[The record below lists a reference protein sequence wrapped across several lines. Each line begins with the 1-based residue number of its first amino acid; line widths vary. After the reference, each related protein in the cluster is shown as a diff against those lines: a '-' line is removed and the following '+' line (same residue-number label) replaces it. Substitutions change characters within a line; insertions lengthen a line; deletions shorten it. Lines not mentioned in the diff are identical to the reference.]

1 MSEITENAKN
11 HKKYKK
17 ITDHAKNHGKCLK
30 SWKSWKNAQN
40 CGKYQKSR
48 KRPKIRKIP
57 KILRAFQLP
66 AQCPQLEVGAQKAPR
81 LQLKEKYF
89 YKKVSNTKKL
99 IQLIGPICRCT
110 QSSTTSS
117 PSLFRLRSRVRSRRR
132 SPSRTRR
139 GTPASTSHLRAA
151 RSRRAEERWQCE

>member
-1 MSEITENAKN
+1 MP
-11 HKKYKK
+11 K
-17 ITDHAKNHGKCLK
+17 ITKTMKKCPKLRK
-30 SWKSWKNAQN
+30 
-40 CGKYQKSR
+40 CQKSR
-48 KRPKIRKIP
+48 KMPKIRKIP
-57 KILRAFQLP
+57 KIMRAFQLP

-81 LQLKEKYF
+81 LQFREKYF

-99 IQLIGPICRCT
+99 IKLIGPICRCT

-151 RSRRAEERWQCE
+151 RLRKAEER

>member
-1 MSEITENAKN
+1 MP
-11 HKKYKK
+11 K
-17 ITDHAKNHGKCLK
+17 ITKTMKKCPKLRK
-30 SWKSWKNAQN
+30 
-40 CGKYQKSR
+40 CQKSR
-48 KRPKIRKIP
+48 KMPKIRKIP
-57 KILRAFQLP
+57 KIMRAFQLP

-99 IQLIGPICRCT
+99 IKLIGPICRCT

-139 GTPASTSHLRAA
+139 GTPALTSHLRAA
-151 RSRRAEERWQCE
+151 RLRKAEER